1 MTSRL
6 LVSVRASF
14 HSVSA
19 SSIALRALIASA
31 SAETLNVRVGVG
43 NSGYNNGYNNGYRA
57 YSQEGVYVRNRHH
70 CRMVV
75 TRHHRANGT
84 IVVRKFR
91 KCD

>member
-1 MTSRL
+1 MKKLVL
-6 LVSVRASF
+6 LA
-14 HSVSA
+14 A
-19 SSIALRALIASA
+19 AAALLTPALISSA

-43 NSGYNNGYNNGYRA
+43 NSGYHHGYRS
-57 YSQEGVYVRNRHH
+57 YGQERVYVDHRRQ

-84 IVVRKFR
+84 VVIRKFR